1 MRING
6 ELYADGALV
15 ANNPT
20 GVAIHE
26 TKKLFPNVPLELVV
40 RSRNNIFVSLLNT
53 RMLGIHWN
61 GKVDVTRLT

>member
-26 TKKLFPNVPLELVV
+26 TKKLFPNVPLEVVV
-40 RSRNNIFVSLLNT
+40 RTCVLWVFSSILFFC
-53 RMLGIHWN
+53 
-61 GKVDVTRLT
+61 